1 MPTYEEWMEEID
13 QLITANLG
21 IGLDDLDDYRYA
33 DAYEDGLSPGE
44 TAMEVLEN
52 DELYRFA
59 VEEGLVDL

>member
-33 DAYEDGLSPGE
+33 DAYEDGLSPAE